1 MAKIRIIKAG
11 LQTTVQDNGRWGFQQ
26 FGMPVA
32 GAMDINS
39 LHLANKLVN
48 NDLNEA
54 CLEAT
59 IDGPTIEFEAETYI
73 SICGANM
80 QAQINTTSVEMYK
93 TLYVKQGDIL
103 SFKGLIRGC
112 RVYIA
117 FAGGIRVPKVMGS
130 KSTYLRGKLGGF
142 NGRELKSGDEI
153 EIGTNNINEIKVAT
167 NDEIP
172 VFKDSFTARI
182 IAGPEAEYFSLK
194 GLETFLY
201 AEYTLSQQC
210 DRMGYRL
217 AGEKIEHKSKVE
229 IISSGIAFGTIQV
242 PSHGEPIIMMADRQ
256 TTGGYPR
263 IACVISEDLPYL
275 AQLKPGDKLRFKEV
289 KLNDL

>member
-1 MAKIRIIKAG
+1 MAKIKIIKSG
-11 LQTTVQDNGRWGFQQ
+11 LQTTVQDNGRWGFQR
-26 FGMPVA
+26 FGMPVS
-32 GAMDINS
+32 GAMDLYS
-39 LHLANKLVN
+39 LRLANDLVG

-59 IDGPTIEFEAETYI
+59 MSGPKIEFFKDTI
-73 SICGANM
+73 VSICGANM
-80 QAQINTTSVEMYK
+80 QAQINNAHVEMYK
-93 TLYVKQGDIL
+93 AIHVNSGDIL
-103 SFKGLIRGC
+103 SFKGLINGFRT
-112 RVYIA
+112 YIA
-117 FAGGIRVPKVMGS
+117 FAGGVNVPIVMGS

-153 EIGTNNINEIKVAT
+153 EIGTNNNAEIKVVSS
-167 NDEIP
+167 DKIP
-172 VFKDSFTARI
+172 VFEDSFTARI
-182 IAGPEAEYFSLK
+182 IAGPEAGYFTLN

-201 AEYTLSQQC
+201 TEYILSQQC

-217 AGEKIEHKSKVE
+217 SGKKIEHKLKPE

-263 IACVISEDLPYL
+263 IACVVSEDLPYI
-275 AQLKPGDKLRFKEV
+275 AQLKPGDKVKFKEV